1 MLLSLL
7 LALSPAHA
15 ATLAGVTLADTA
27 TVGGQPVV
35 LNGMGL
41 REKYFLDIYVDWP
54 VRKEGDF
61 EFGSGNDLTP
71 YASVSK
77 YVRTN
82 DVAWRFELS
91 NAYVYLEALLSGSH
105 GRGQFTGLYE
115 DPYDVTWKVEQKYY
129 KGA

>member
-1 MLLSLL
+1 MADDNYS
-7 LALSPAHA
+7 SGVKPAKEKSA
-15 ATLAGVTLADTA
+15 RKVNRKRIGVTRVNRKT
-27 TVGGQPVV
+27 GK
-35 LNGMGL
+35 
-41 REKYFLDIYVDWP
+41 RENVLDIYVDWP

-115 DPYDVTWKVEQKYY
+115 DPS
-129 KGA
+129 

>member
-1 MLLSLL
+1 MADDNYS
-7 LALSPAHA
+7 SGVKPAKPA
-15 ATLAGVTLADTA
+15 KEKSARKVNRKRIGVTRVNRKT
-27 TVGGQPVV
+27 GK
-35 LNGMGL
+35 
-41 REKYFLDIYVDWP
+41 RENFLDIYVDWP